1 MSEGPQP
8 VHPETQKLNEAW
20 QDGYYG
26 RYADTYRLRDAA
38 SQQAYE
44 RGRRAREAGRV
55 DSGGAPDQ
63 KQTLGEAVFVAF
75 GLAGAAAGFL
85 YGLRRVGDGE
95 GGWPGA
101 FGLLV
106 AGLVAGLMVWA
117 LLAAVVRR
125 GHKAFI
131 WKRGREERDAA
142 TLARMWEARFSREM
156 PGALLTEISDDGR
169 GWTMDGKANFHLR
182 MRSGKE
188 FFVGLDAESGAL
200 VTSASGRTGSPLED
214 AYQFV
219 LIHQAL
225 GHESIRVDEG
235 SKKHRR
241 ALWAAASFV
250 GLEVADY
257 TPDAKAVRML
267 ADMKEQFAS
276 RGAGGPGQAP
286 QSG

>member
-8 VHPETQKLNEAW
+8 VHPDIQKLNEAW

-63 KQTLGEAVFVAF
+63 KQTFGEAVSVAF

-85 YGLRRVGDGE
+85 YGLRRVGEGQ

-101 FGLLV
+101 FVLLL
-106 AGLVAGLMVWA
+106 AGLVAGLVVWS
-117 LLAAVVRR
+117 LLAAVVKR

-131 WKRGREERDAA
+131 WRRGREERDAA
-142 TLARMWEARFSREM
+142 TLARMWEARFSRAM
-156 PGALLTEISDDGR
+156 PVALLAEIGDDGR
-169 GWTMDGKANFHLR
+169 GWTMDGRANFHLR
-182 MRSGKE
+182 MKTGKE
-188 FFVGLDAESGAL
+188 FFVGMDPESGAL
-200 VTSASGRTGSPLED
+200 TASASGRTGSPLED
-214 AYQFV
+214 AYHFV
-219 LIHQAL
+219 LIHKAL

-235 SKKHRR
+235 SKKQRR
-241 ALWAAASFV
+241 ALWAAASLV
-250 GLEVADY
+250 GLDVADY
-257 TPDAKAVRML
+257 TPDAKAVRIL
-267 ADMKEQFAS
+267 ADMKEQFES
-276 RGAGGPGQAP
+276 RGAGGPGQAA